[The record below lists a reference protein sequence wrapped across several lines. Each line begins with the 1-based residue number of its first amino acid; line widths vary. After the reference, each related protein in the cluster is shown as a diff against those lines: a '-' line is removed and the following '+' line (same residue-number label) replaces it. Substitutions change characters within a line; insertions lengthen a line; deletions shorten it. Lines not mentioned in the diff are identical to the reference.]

1 MTYDPDTLQA
11 ECPECAALF
20 EGAARNRHL
29 DEHLDREHSTWWTR
43 SANAQ
48 DAADAADTPF
58 EDDEGRPIDDDGK
71 LLGTGSGLNYDKLVK
86 RSEGTGCDAGDPCP
100 HPNLQPR
107 QHRYGGSL
115 GACVVCG
122 TFPCRDPLTDILIT
136 GPDDPEPP
144 AERPD
149 WNPA

>member
-1 MTYDPDTLQA
+1 MTYDPHTPQI
-11 ECPECAALF
+11 ECPACAQLF
-20 EGAARNRHL
+20 EGPGRNRHL
-29 DEHLDREHSTWWTR
+29 DEHLDREHSDEAEAER
-43 SANAQ
+43 AQ
-48 DAADAADTPF
+48 IAADA
-58 EDDEGRPIDDDGK
+58 EDE
-71 LLGTGSGLNYDKLVK
+71 LLGTGAGLNYDKLVK
-86 RSEGTGCDAGDPCP
+86 RREGCDAGDPCP

-136 GPDDPEPP
+136 DHDDPEPP

-149 WNPA
+149 WNPLR